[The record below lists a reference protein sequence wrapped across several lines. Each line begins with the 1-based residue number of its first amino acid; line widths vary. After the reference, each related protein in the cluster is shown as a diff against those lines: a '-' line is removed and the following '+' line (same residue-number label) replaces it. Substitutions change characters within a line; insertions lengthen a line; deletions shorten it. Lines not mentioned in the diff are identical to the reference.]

1 MKTGLFN
8 FRHHARIGPGGW
20 KCPCCR
26 IAKSARRAES
36 KALRRRMTRMLDKME
51 TPPRESQ

>member
-51 TPPRESQ
+51 TPPKDSH